1 MEEDVRDFKLFDEDF
16 EEFLRLGRKAF
27 GIGEYNTNH
36 SIPLPAPATNEE
48 GEGSYGDHS
57 QGSGPAAS

>member
-1 MEEDVRDFKLFDEDF
+1 MEEDVTDFKLIDDDF
-16 EEFLRLGRKAF
+16 EEFMRRGREAF
-27 GIGEYNTNH
+27 GIGEYSN
-36 SIPLPAPATNEE
+36 SFPLPAPATNEE